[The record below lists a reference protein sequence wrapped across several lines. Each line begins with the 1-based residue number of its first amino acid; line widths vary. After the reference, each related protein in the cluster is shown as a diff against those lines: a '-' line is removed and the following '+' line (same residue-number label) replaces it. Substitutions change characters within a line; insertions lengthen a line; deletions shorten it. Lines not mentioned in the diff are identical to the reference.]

1 MVFGYC
7 LDMFSCRM
15 DFIGEAMKKKLVS
28 IFIVFSC
35 ITSCNSGIFDWFSP
49 AKPKSKIEQLE
60 EKLVNRPKDPEVN
73 YNLGVAYYKEKKL
86 NDAIQCFKRAFDYGT
101 DTEIKKRSSFNAGN
115 GLYQSVLAGLPHNWE
130 KKETS
135 IDPQLLAQSTMMAKD
150 TVEQY
155 TKTLSIDPVDVKAKT
170 NKKKAEE
177 LLKKLQDKQ
186 QQKPQEKQDKQN
198 KQDKQD
204 KKDQQQQGDQ
214 SQQDQNQGGQG
225 DKGNQSD
232 QSEQEKNKG
241 DHDGQNDQQQG
252 KGKDEMKS
260 PSEQQKEAGD
270 KGLDKQESQQ
280 KQDTK
285 HDHEKTPEQKEG
297 QQQSPSN
304 QDKSDQ
310 GKEQA
315 AAAAG
320 KEDQKNSEEKR
331 ALGAI
336 LDSLKDDEKGL
347 QKGLMKRDMQKK
359 QQKDPIKYG
368 QKQW

>member
-1 MVFGYC
+1 
-7 LDMFSCRM
+7 
-15 DFIGEAMKKKLVS
+15 MKKKLAS
-28 IFIVFSC
+28 MLIVFSC
-35 ITSCNSGIFDWFSP
+35 MTLCHSGIFDWISP

-73 YNLGVAYYKEKKL
+73 YNLGVAYYKEKKI

-101 DTEIKKRSSFNAGN
+101 NLEIKKRSSFNAGN

-130 KKETS
+130 KKETEV
-135 IDPQLLAQSTMMAKD
+135 DPQLLVQSTMMAKD
-150 TVEQY
+150 AVEQY
-155 TKTLSIDPVDVKAKT
+155 AKTLSIDPVDVKAKT

-177 LLKKLQDKQ
+177 LLKKLQEKQ
-186 QQKPQEKQDKQN
+186 QQKPQD

-204 KKDQQQQGDQ
+204 KKDKQQQGDQ
-214 SQQDQNQGGQG
+214 SQQDQNQG
-225 DKGNQSD
+225 D
-232 QSEQEKNKG
+232 QSKQEKNKG
-241 DHDGQNDQQQG
+241 DHNSQNDQQQG
-252 KGKDEMKS
+252 KGKEKMKS
-260 PSEQQKEAGD
+260 PAEQQKEAGD
-270 KGLDKQESQQ
+270 KGLDKQESEQ

-285 HDHEKTPEQKEG
+285 HDHEKTPQQKEG
-297 QQQSPSN
+297 QQQSPAN

-347 QKGLMKRDMQKK
+347 QKGLMMRDMQKK
-359 QQKDPIKYG
+359 QQKDPIKSG